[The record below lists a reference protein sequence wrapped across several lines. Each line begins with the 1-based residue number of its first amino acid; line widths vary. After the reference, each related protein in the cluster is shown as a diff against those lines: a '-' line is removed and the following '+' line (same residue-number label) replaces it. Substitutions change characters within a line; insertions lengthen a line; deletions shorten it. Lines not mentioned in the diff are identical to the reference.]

1 MHLSVCAK
9 RIKMSKALLSVPFLL
24 IICLVLLSSCSSI
37 DIFKENS
44 EIPIKQPYKSFVLIN
59 QEIGMRGFSSQFLD
73 AQVQIHLQKAL
84 EKEGLI
90 YDKNQPDL
98 VIRYTS
104 NEDPRK
110 REMNNYMNQSPFW
123 GYRVWDPWM
132 FNPNMNR
139 TTESSYE
146 LVQVIVDFI
155 DPKQDKMLMTLTGV
169 TEVSSQKT
177 KDDKILK
184 TTDKI
189 IERFIAE
196 LKFSQ

>member
-1 MHLSVCAK
+1 MLKSYP
-9 RIKMSKALLSVPFLL
+9 SVPSFL
-24 IICLVLLSSCSSI
+24 IIWLILLCSCSSI

-44 EIPIKQPYKSFVLIN
+44 EIPISKPYKSFVLIN

-73 AQVQIHLQKAL
+73 AQVQINLQEAL
-84 EKEGLI
+84 EKEGLV
-90 YDKNQPDL
+90 YDKEQPDL

-104 NEDPRK
+104 NEDLRK
-110 REMNNYMNQSPFW
+110 REMNNFMNQSPFW
-123 GYRVWDPWM
+123 GFRVWDPWM
-132 FNPNMNR
+132 FNPNMNNMNR

-177 KDDKILK
+177 KDNKILK

-189 IERFIAE
+189 IERFILE
-196 LKFSQ
+196 LQPSQ

>member
-1 MHLSVCAK
+1 MLKSYP
-9 RIKMSKALLSVPFLL
+9 SVPSFL
-24 IICLVLLSSCSSI
+24 IIWLILLCSCSSI

-44 EIPIKQPYKSFVLIN
+44 EIPISKPYKSFVLIN

-73 AQVQIHLQKAL
+73 AQVQIHLQEAL
-84 EKEGLI
+84 EKEGLV
-90 YDKNQPDL
+90 YDKEQPDL

-104 NEDPRK
+104 NEDLRK
-110 REMNNYMNQSPFW
+110 REMNNFMNQSPFW
-123 GYRVWDPWM
+123 GFRVWDPWM
-132 FNPNMNR
+132 FNPNMNNMNR

-177 KDDKILK
+177 KDNKILK

-189 IERFIAE
+189 IERFILE
-196 LKFSQ
+196 LQPSQ